1 MHACIQWGIIQA
13 FKTGKSLSRFWCKQF
28 VPLLINTMC
37 LAEKQT
43 PILLYL
49 GWPIRVSCDP
59 TVPKAK
65 VNAIRYTTDADPL
78 DMRIIFYTCKLF
90 LLEPWL
96 AFVALSNPGMAIH
109 QYLFHNQI
117 REWHNA
123 LTANILG
130 TTDVK
135 LDVLLT
141 SRYFFMPVY
150 AYFLHWYV

>member
-1 MHACIQWGIIQA
+1 MSEGASDCCLMPTEQCFSYIMARTNYIRWEHDDVRFLQDHRLSWIFVIVQVHWN
-13 FKTGKSLSRFWCKQF
+13 TSPRVDMSLHPDTLSRFWCKQF

-78 DMRIIFYTCKLF
+78 DMR
-90 LLEPWL
+90 
-96 AFVALSNPGMAIH
+96 
-109 QYLFHNQI
+109 
-117 REWHNA
+117 R
-123 LTANILG
+123 
-130 TTDVK
+130 
-135 LDVLLT
+135 
-141 SRYFFMPVY
+141 
-150 AYFLHWYV
+150 LHR